1 MNNDEIAKYKT
12 YLSAMTDKQLDDET
26 QLVILQNICAMTI
39 QLCYNEWLNRGN
51 GKRFLDAYNR
61 TLNPG

>member
-1 MNNDEIAKYKT
+1 
-12 YLSAMTDKQLDDET
+12 MTDDQLEDET
-26 QLVILQNICAMTI
+26 VFVIGKDYSYDKANMI

-61 TLNPG
+61 TLNPD